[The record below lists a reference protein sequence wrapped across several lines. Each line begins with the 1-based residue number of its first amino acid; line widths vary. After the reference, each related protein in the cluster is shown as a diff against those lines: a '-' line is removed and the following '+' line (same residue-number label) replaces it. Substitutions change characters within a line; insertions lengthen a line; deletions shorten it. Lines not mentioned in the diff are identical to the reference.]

1 MSRVLRVTHLKKLRV
16 KPAAVNA
23 QLLHGARPERVASGN
38 QHGVLAFFD
47 VAADL
52 MDELRS
58 ENEARGIQETQL
70 VEREGTELTPSPAS
84 CFCPRH

>member
-1 MSRVLRVTHLKKLRV
+1 MQLRRARLSSAHMSGVLRVTHLKKLRV

-23 QLLHGARPERVASGN
+23 QLLHGTRPERVASGN

-52 MDELRS
+52 MEGLGG
-58 ENEARGIQETQL
+58 ENEAHGIEETQL
-70 VEREGTELTPSPAS
+70 GGGEGTE
-84 CFCPRH
+84 